1 MLHQFILQVWQHVLF
16 IYIFYKFSFFSKN
29 LFQQQKN
36 FQIDLKSFFV
46 AETNFLWK
54 KMLCNKRK
62 IPGDT
67 QNFFMKL
74 QHFEKLVAIS
84 WKSRSCPQS
93 FKLGTFQQWAKG
105 SREREQVKDQPHID
119 FCSLSNNSKYRL
131 GAPHVTT
138 VFPTWAYDRFK
149 EIQSNFRR
157 KKLHRTN

>member
-1 MLHQFILQVWQHVLF
+1 MLQVWQHILF

-29 LFQQQKN
+29 LFQQQKKFSN
-36 FQIDLKSFFV
+36 RFEIFFWSWNKFF
-46 AETNFLWK
+46 AK
-54 KMLCNKRK
+54 KNVVQQKK

-74 QHFEKLVAIS
+74 QHFEKLVVIS

-105 SREREQVKDQPHID
+105 SRVREQVKDQPHID

-131 GAPHVTT
+131 GAPHVIT